1 MYQINITVVCVANFC
16 RSPVAHYLL
25 DDYLNES
32 CKVSSAGIIDF
43 NKTYMDKRSEKF
55 LNENGIENIS
65 HVTRR
70 LNMKI
75 VNDSTIIFAMDNKIV
90 RKISEKFPQAISK
103 IKLLNETEF
112 YDPIS
117 FKRNSD
123 YLLTMNQI
131 KHAAK
136 ETAKKLNSLVG

>member
-1 MYQINITVVCVANFC
+1 MNQLNITVVCMANFC

-25 DDYLNES
+25 DGYLNES
-32 CKVSSAGIIDF
+32 YKVSSAGIIDF
-43 NKTYMDKRSEKF
+43 NKTYMDKRSEEF
-55 LNENGIENIS
+55 LHENGIENIS

-70 LNMKI
+70 LNIKI

-117 FKRNSD
+117 FKSNSD

-136 ETAKKLNSLVG
+136 EAAKKLNSLVG